1 MWLIIKPRWLIL
13 VSIVCVFSLLSYIA
27 KPISEGRVSTFHGD
41 LSFSDRLF
49 VLINAF
55 DKPGE
60 SEGGIW
66 PRLAYTTAQFAAV
79 DLYDIGQGGN
89 DIELMAWV
97 FLPRALFPN
106 KPIITRSGEELN
118 QKITG
123 FSTSSTGI
131 GLFISGYFNLGWIGL
146 IFVSVTAGVIMSV
159 FSAVSRA
166 IVNAGSLILF
176 PVDLVG
182 MMMGFRVDGHFVADY
197 LGTFAMI
204 LMPLLTFLFIQ
215 NAGLLKV
222 RLFSKR

>member
-1 MWLIIKPRWLIL
+1 MNNLILMSFWGFGVLGFWGFGVMGFVADFMMRTSEGVASGTLMQLTKLLLIAILIGTCYRGKGDKLLHGMSIIIALYCAIMGLLSFSKTDIMQPVMMLILGLYLRSPNIKIIL

-89 DIELMAWV
+89 DI
-97 FLPRALFPN
+97 
-106 KPIITRSGEELN
+106 
-118 QKITG
+118 
-123 FSTSSTGI
+123 
-131 GLFISGYFNLGWIGL
+131 
-146 IFVSVTAGVIMSV
+146 
-159 FSAVSRA
+159 
-166 IVNAGSLILF
+166 
-176 PVDLVG
+176 
-182 MMMGFRVDGHFVADY
+182 
-197 LGTFAMI
+197 
-204 LMPLLTFLFIQ
+204 
-215 NAGLLKV
+215 
-222 RLFSKR
+222 